1 MNKNMVIERTTS
13 GMVRQLSWW
22 DGFLAN
28 TGTMNLFW
36 IAYSFMWA
44 IGLFPGSSLIGAFFV
59 MTILLVPHI
68 LLYTQFS
75 AAMPRSGGDYVF
87 NSRTLNPSI
96 GFAVNFSMVVWN
108 MFWMGFTAYQF
119 ATAGVAT
126 TASLLGNLFTN
137 IGLTNFGGAITT
149 SPVLALVIGAITII
163 LVGALALWGN

>member
-1 MNKNMVIERTTS
+1 MNTKMVIERTTS

-28 TGTMNLFW
+28 TGTIDLFW

-44 IGLFPGSSLIGAFFV
+44 IGLFPGSSLIGALFV
-59 MTILLVPHI
+59 MAILLIPHI

-75 AAMPRSGGDYVF
+75 AAMPRYRIQYVF

-96 GFAVNFSMVVWN
+96 GFAVNFSMVIWN

-119 ATAGVAT
+119 AHSGGCHDSFFAWK
-126 TASLLGNLFTN
+126 SLFKQ
-137 IGLTNFGGAITT
+137 
-149 SPVLALVIGAITII
+149 
-163 LVGALALWGN
+163 